1 LFNSK
6 NLDMVLNW
14 VQKEI
19 NMSEDTRR
27 RWWPS
32 NEWLT
37 LMGAMVGC
45 FLFVHHENALLT
57 QRLDTHISESNKRLD
72 DHITQINSRC
82 DDLHKEFYEL
92 LKEMR
97 KT

>member
-1 LFNSK
+1 
-6 NLDMVLNW
+6 MI
-14 VQKEI
+14 E
-19 NMSEDTRR
+19 TRFDKIKR
-27 RWWPS
+27 LWPS
-32 NEWLT
+32 SEWLT

-45 FLFVHHENALLT
+45 FLFVHGENAELT
-57 QRLDTHISESNKRLD
+57 KKLDLHIAQSNKRLD
-72 DHITQINSRC
+72 DHITQINNRVDEVNRRS